1 MEQKKRKRM
10 YALVKINL
18 KVAAAVLVSLAL
30 CCAAVTT
37 VSAVTSEEGVE
48 IPIVMYHSLL
58 KDEARHGKYVI
69 SPAEFENDLQ
79 YLKKHGYTTI
89 LMSDLIAY
97 TQGKELPGEPVLLTF
112 DDGYYNNYLY
122 AFELAK
128 QYQCKF
134 VISPIGYYADQYTD
148 TPDENAY
155 YSHATWEELQEMAE
169 SGLVEVHITAIT
181 CTRVTGPGWG

>member
-30 CCAAVTT
+30 CCAAVIT

-97 TQGKELPGEPVLLTF
+97 TQGKELPGKPVLLTF

-148 TPDENAY
+148 L
-155 YSHATWEELQEMAE
+155 SLI
-169 SGLVEVHITAIT
+169 HI
-181 CTRVTGPGWG
+181 